1 MTKERT
7 MRTDL
12 IQKAQGYF
20 QSQLGIPLDALLTP
34 IDPQQ
39 PAGKSLRANGVY
51 SAIKEARREDDA
63 TVPMGMWARELKR
76 ADWDKVGE
84 IAAHAIATKSKDLQ
98 LAAWLLEAQINRTG
112 FDGIAACI
120 VLMESLCAD
129 YWPTLY
135 PHMAED
141 DREHRANVLR
151 WVNEK
156 LLPLVRQVPVTAGG
170 RGEREYHWADWETAT
185 RNERLKASQG
195 RDAAVEGIT
204 RAEFAAAMAA
214 TPTEAHLALHQQ
226 LADALEAI
234 ESFDRTLD
242 RLWEEDAPGLNTL
255 AGLLAQIQAIV
266 ASELYKRGVRVGAA
280 PKAEAVDAG
289 GGSGGAAGDGA
300 GDGGGEEGGGDGPIR
315 NRADAY
321 ARLAEAADYLMRIE
335 PHSPAPYLVQ
345 RAVEWGHLNTAEL
358 YHEVFVK
365 FGGHL
370 SIFELLGIGE
380 EKSG

>member
-1 MTKERT
+1 
-7 MRTDL
+7 
-12 IQKAQGYF
+12 
-20 QSQLGIPLDALLTP
+20 
-34 IDPQQ
+34 
-39 PAGKSLRANGVY
+39 
-51 SAIKEARREDDA
+51 
-63 TVPMGMWARELKR
+63 
-76 ADWDKVGE
+76 
-84 IAAHAIATKSKDLQ
+84 
-98 LAAWLLEAQINRTG
+98 
-112 FDGIAACI
+112 
-120 VLMESLCAD
+120 MESLCAD